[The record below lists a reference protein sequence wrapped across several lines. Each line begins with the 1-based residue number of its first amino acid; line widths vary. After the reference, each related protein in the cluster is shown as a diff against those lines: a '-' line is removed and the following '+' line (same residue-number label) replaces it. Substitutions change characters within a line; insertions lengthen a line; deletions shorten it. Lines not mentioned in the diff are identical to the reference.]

1 MQAWKGGNTDFGD
14 VLGDAGAFSMDDG
27 DWPDVGSGP
36 TDFAAAAPV
45 VVVAQEKKKKEAV
58 AEAPAAVDPADPA
71 KGEKKAKTTLGK
83 WGWEGPDVE
92 TALAATAEATAGAA
106 AEGQTAF
113 NKARQVAA
121 LDWLLLNAPEERVPV
136 DYRNDAAKARS

>member
-1 MQAWKGGNTDFGD
+1 
-14 VLGDAGAFSMDDG
+14 
-27 DWPDVGSGP
+27 
-36 TDFAAAAPV
+36 V
-45 VVVAQEKKKKEAV
+45 VVVAQEKKKKEEV
-58 AEAPAAVDPADPA
+58 KKAPEAVDPADPA

-83 WGWEGPDVE
+83 WGWEAPDVDA
-92 TALAATAEATAGAA
+92 ALLATAEATAGAA
-106 AEGQTAF
+106 AEGQTAL

>member
-1 MQAWKGGNTDFGD
+1 
-14 VLGDAGAFSMDDG
+14 L
-27 DWPDVGSGP
+27 
-36 TDFAAAAPV
+36 
-45 VVVAQEKKKKEAV
+45 
-58 AEAPAAVDPADPA
+58 
-71 KGEKKAKTTLGK
+71 
-83 WGWEGPDVE
+83 
-92 TALAATAEATAGAA
+92 ATAEATAGAA

>member
-1 MQAWKGGNTDFGD
+1 M
-14 VLGDAGAFSMDDG
+14 
-27 DWPDVGSGP
+27 
-36 TDFAAAAPV
+36 

-92 TALAATAEATAGAA
+92 TALAATAEATAR
-106 AEGQTAF
+106 
-113 NKARQVAA
+113 ARRRGRRRSTRRGR
-121 LDWLLLNAPEERVPV
+121 WPRWTPCTLNAPEDRVPV
-136 DYRNDAAKARS
+136 DYRNDAEGQVVNARVS